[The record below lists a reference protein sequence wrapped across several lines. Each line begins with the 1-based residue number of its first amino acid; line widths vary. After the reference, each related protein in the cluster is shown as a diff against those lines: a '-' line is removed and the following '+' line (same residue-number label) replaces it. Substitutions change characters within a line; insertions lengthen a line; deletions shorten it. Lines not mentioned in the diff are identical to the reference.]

1 MVPKKQASLRVAIVT
16 ANASTAHQ
24 LAQLLSEQGIGAAR
38 ASLPTPSVTN
48 ATAFELYVV
57 AEPIAE
63 TLEALERSAWRRDV
77 SILVTTQGRA
87 PEARARWL
95 DAGADDCL
103 SFPLNA
109 VELAARANALLRR
122 VSDRSSRSG
131 VVSVGKLELQL
142 RQRDAYLRGKRLEL
156 TSNEFELLA
165 TLAQSAG
172 QVLSRDRLLELT
184 KGSSDEAFDRCIDVQ
199 VSRLRAKLGDDS
211 RAPQLLKTVRGRG
224 YLLRDM

>member
-1 MVPKKQASLRVAIVT
+1 MVPKKQASLRVAVVT
-16 ANASTAHQ
+16 TDASTAHQ
-24 LAQLLSEQGIGAAR
+24 LAQLLSEQGIGTAR
-38 ASLPTPSVTN
+38 ASLPTPGVV
-48 ATAFELYVV
+48 AVTAFDLYVV

-63 TLEALERSAWRRDV
+63 ILEALVRSERRREL
-77 SILVTTQGRA
+77 SILVTTENRA

-109 VELAARANALLRR
+109 VELAARTNALLRR
-122 VSDRSSRSG
+122 VSDRSLRNG
-131 VVSVGKLELQL
+131 VVSVGKLELHL
-142 RQRDAYLRGKRLEL
+142 RKRDAYLRGKRLEL

-165 TLAQSAG
+165 TLAKSAG